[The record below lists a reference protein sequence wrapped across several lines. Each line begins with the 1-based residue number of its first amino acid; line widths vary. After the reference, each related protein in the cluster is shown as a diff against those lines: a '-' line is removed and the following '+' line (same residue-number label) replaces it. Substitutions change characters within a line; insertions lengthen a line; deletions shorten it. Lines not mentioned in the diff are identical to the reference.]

1 MQVLPASCERSREW
15 VSLRLDGQL
24 STFEAALLDRHLRRC
39 PACSAFAAGVATQTQ
54 LLRAAALEQ
63 PRRRFELPARP
74 ARTARR
80 SLVGAFGA
88 VAAAA
93 VAAVVLLSPSSN
105 NATKDSSRGG
115 AAANAGTQL
124 VVFTAQ
130 PSLTANF
137 DVPRLRVEP
146 ASFADGPVHGLYS
159 MPMTT

>member
-1 MQVLPASCERSREW
+1 MLDLPASCERSRQW
-15 VSLRLDGQL
+15 ASLRLDGQL

-39 PACSAFAAGVATQTQ
+39 PACCAFATGAATQTE

-63 PRRRFELPARP
+63 PGRRVELPARP

-80 SLVGAFGA
+80 SLVGAFA
-88 VAAAA
+88 AAAAAA
-93 VAAVVLLSPSSN
+93 VAALVLVSPSTN
-105 NATKDSSRGG
+105 DATKDSNRGR
-115 AAANAGTQL
+115 ADATPQL

-130 PSLTANF
+130 PSPTATV

-146 ASFADGPVHGLYS
+146 ASFADGPVHGMYS

>member
-1 MQVLPASCERSREW
+1 MLVLPASCERSRQW
-15 VSLRLDGQL
+15 ASLRLDGQL
-24 STFEAALLDRHLRRC
+24 STFEAALLDRHLSRC
-39 PACSAFAAGVATQTQ
+39 PACCAFATGAATQTE

-63 PRRRFELPARP
+63 PGRRVELPARP

-80 SLVGAFGA
+80 SLAGAFGA
-88 VAAAA
+88 AAAAA
-93 VAAVVLLSPSSN
+93 VAALVLVSPSSH
-105 NATKDSSRGG
+105 NATKDSSRGL
-115 AAANAGTQL
+115 AAASTTPQL

-130 PSLTANF
+130 PGPTATI